1 MLKCIAYLFIILILI
16 FVLVLICT
24 YIQCRFIKKMK
35 VPKQYKAPKKKN
47 ILIRLFYNL
56 PHQIVI
62 DLFNKQDYEFNENG
76 FHLFVGEQGSGKTI
90 SLVYTLMQMQKQY
103 PKMKVRTNMS
113 YKYEDGEIKSWKN
126 LVFSNNGIYGQIDVI
141 DEVQNWFNS
150 LQSKDFPPEMFSEI
164 TQQRKQRKCIF
175 GTSQVWGRVAKPIR
189 EQVKYVYKPLTLFGC
204 LTIIR
209 KYKPNVDDEGSIDN
223 LKLRSI
229 SFFIHDDEVRN
240 AFDTYKKI
248 QTQSLKGYKSEDKQI
263 RKNTAYVSS
272 KLFEED

>member
-35 VPKQYKAPKKKN
+35 VPKQCKAPKKKN
-47 ILIRLFYNL
+47 ILIRLLYYL

-229 SFFIHDDEVRN
+229 SFFIHNDEVRN

-263 RKNTAYVSS
+263 RKNSAYVSS

>member
-35 VPKQYKAPKKKN
+35 VPKQCKAPKKKN

-209 KYKPNVDDEGSIDN
+209 KYKPNIDDEGSIDN

>member
-35 VPKQYKAPKKKN
+35 VPKQCKAPKKKN

-113 YKYEDGEIKSWKN
+113 YKYEGGEIKSWKN

>member
-35 VPKQYKAPKKKN
+35 VPKQCKAPKKKN

-113 YKYEDGEIKSWKN
+113 YKYEDGKIKSWKN

>member
-1 MLKCIAYLFIILILI
+1 MLKNIAYLFIILIFI
-16 FVLVLICT
+16 FISVLIGT
-24 YIQCRFIKKMK
+24 YIQCRFIKKIK
-35 VPKQYKAPKKKN
+35 LPKQCKKPKKKN
-47 ILIRLFYNL
+47 ILIRLLFL
-56 PHQIVI
+56 FPHQIVT

-90 SLVYTLMQMQKQY
+90 SLVYTLIQMKKQY

-164 TQQRKQRKCIF
+164 TQQRKQRKCIY
-175 GTSQVWGRVAKPIR
+175 GTSQVWSRVAKPIR
-189 EQVKYVYKPLTLFGC
+189 EQVKFVYKPITVFGC

-209 KYKPNVDDEGSIDN
+209 KYKPCVDDEGSIDD

-229 SFFIHDDEVRN
+229 SFFVHNDEIRN

-263 RKNTAYVSS
+263 RKNSVYVSS